1 MGSNHGKAP
10 FALGRE
16 TGLRSLGDAGDMGWE
31 MPMRFDE
38 SGLNPSAVL
47 EAASESILV
56 TRADL
61 DRPGPTIVYVN
72 PTFERMTGWTAVE
85 VVGNSPRLLQGKK
98 TDYSVFLGMRETL
111 RRGDRW
117 DGQTVNYRKDGTP
130 FVMEWSITPL
140 RDTAGSITHYV
151 SVQRDVTVRVEAEER
166 IIQAQ
171 EAARESDR
179 KRSNLARYFSPAM
192 VETLAQRDHPLG
204 PVRRQEIAVL
214 FVDIVGFVAISE
226 KLAPERVVAL
236 LRSFYRRMARVIFAQ
251 GGSIEKFSG
260 DSLMALFGVP
270 SPTGLEATS
279 SLHSAVNMIDEVALW
294 NAKRIEAGR
303 GRIDVGVSANFGMA
317 VLGDIGTRESMSFT
331 AIGDTVN
338 TASRMQELC
347 RSLKSRLV
355 VSQSLVGR
363 AREESGSELPM
374 LARLSDGGRHYLR
387 GVTLPI
393 QVWTCV

>member
-1 MGSNHGKAP
+1 
-10 FALGRE
+10 
-16 TGLRSLGDAGDMGWE
+16 
-31 MPMRFDE
+31 MRLDE
-38 SGLNPSAVL
+38 SGLDPSEVL

-56 TRADL
+56 TTADL

-72 PTFERMTGWTAVE
+72 PTFERMTGWAAVE
-85 VVGNSPRLLQGKK
+85 VIGNSPQLLQGEK
-98 TDYSVFLGMRETL
+98 TDHSIFPGMRETL

-117 DGQTVNYRKDGTP
+117 EGQAVNYRKNGTP

-140 RDTAGSITHYV
+140 RDTAGNITHYV
-151 SVQRDVTVRVEAEER
+151 AVQRDVTARVEAEQR
-166 IIQAQ
+166 VKQAQ

-179 KRSNLARYFSPAM
+179 KKSNLARYFSPAM
-192 VETLAQRDHPLG
+192 VETLAQRDHALG

-226 KLAPERVVAL
+226 NLAPERVVAL
-236 LRSFYRRMARVIFAQ
+236 LRSFYRRMAKVIFAQ

-260 DSLMALFGVP
+260 DALMALFGVP

-279 SLHSAVNMIDEVALW
+279 SLHSAVNIVDEVALW

-303 GRIDVGVSANFGMA
+303 SPIDVGVSANFGMA

-331 AIGDTVN
+331 AIGATVN

-363 AREESGSELPM
+363 ACEESGSELPV
-374 LARLSDGGRHYLR
+374 LARLSDGGLHYLR
-387 GVTLPI
+387 GVTLPV
-393 QVWTCV
+393 QVRTCV